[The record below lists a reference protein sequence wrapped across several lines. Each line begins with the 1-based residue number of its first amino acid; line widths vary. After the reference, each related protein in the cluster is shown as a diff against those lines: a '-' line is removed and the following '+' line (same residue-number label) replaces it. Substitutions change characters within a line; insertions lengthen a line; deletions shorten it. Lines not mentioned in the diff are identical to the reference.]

1 MRMSDGGFMGAMF
14 GAQIVADRIAHEGS
28 MQRRQIDRLH
38 NQAAEVAALRQRDA
52 WLVQKYNQLAR
63 DYDQLNAWAKQQ
75 VRDLASVRKENAELR
90 ARVKELTAKVA
101 SLRDLDRQLH
111 PEAHL
116 FDFIFEN

>member
-1 MRMSDGGFMGAMF
+1 MSDGGGFMGAMF
-14 GAQIVADRIAHEGS
+14 GAQIVANHIDHQGWL
-28 MQRRQIDRLH
+28 QRRQFDRLH

-75 VRDLASVRKENAELR
+75 GRDAASLRKENAELK
-90 ARVKELTAKVA
+90 ARVKDLSLDLA

-111 PEAHL
+111 PEAHR
-116 FDFIFEN
+116 FDRLLGF